1 MTTDA
6 EQAELEAAKPA
17 EKPTPSKGRATPR
30 RRPPAPTPP
39 ADGEPTKPRLRVRP
53 RRYVVQLEAVADDG
67 GEHVI
72 DISPVTFGI
81 PAGELAAWVA
91 DELPKELASLEEKL
105 NAGRSDA

>member
-6 EQAELEAAKPA
+6 EQAELEAAKKPA
-17 EKPTPSKGRATPR
+17 PSKGRATPLR
-30 RRPPAPTPP
+30 LPPAPTPP
-39 ADGEPTKPRLRVRP
+39 ADEEPTKPHLRVRP
-53 RRYVVQLEAVADDG
+53 RRYIVQLEAIADDG
-67 GEHVI
+67 GDHVA
-72 DISPVTFGI
+72 DMTPVTFGI